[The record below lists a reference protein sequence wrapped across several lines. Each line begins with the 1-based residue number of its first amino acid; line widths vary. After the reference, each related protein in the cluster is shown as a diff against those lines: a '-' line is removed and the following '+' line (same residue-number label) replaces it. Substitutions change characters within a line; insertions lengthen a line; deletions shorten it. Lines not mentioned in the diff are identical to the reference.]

1 LINTHHY
8 YHAIELT
15 LFFRQ
20 TTNYWEAIVKYFAAL
35 LCLSLSSIA
44 NAEIATKSSVAPV
57 IQLDYRIIAERT
69 HKPSLFTQGLIIK
82 DGYFYESSGL
92 YAKSMLVSYPII
104 EPETTW
110 AKLSAPFTRKQKVP
124 DRYFAE
130 GLTLLH
136 NKLYQLTWQE
146 GVLFIIDA
154 TNFTLLNTLNY
165 QGEGWGLTT
174 DGKYLIRSDGSA
186 SLFFHNSSNFA
197 VEKKIDV
204 KLNQQPLNNLNEL
217 EYSDGFI
224 WANIWHDNRIIKINP
239 INGEVTG
246 ILDLSYIVKTL
257 GLNDSESVLNGI
269 AYDAEKKAFWVTG
282 KQWPK
287 MFLLKIN

>member
-1 LINTHHY
+1 M
-8 YHAIELT
+8 
-15 LFFRQ
+15 
-20 TTNYWEAIVKYFAAL
+20 KYFSLL

-44 NAEIATKSSVAPV
+44 NAEIATKPSAAPV
-57 IQLDYRIIAERT
+57 ARLDYQIIGERT
-69 HKPSLFTQGLIIK
+69 HKPSLFTQGLVIK

-92 YAKSMLVSYPII
+92 YAKSILVSYPVT

-154 TNFTLLNTLNY
+154 TTFTLLNTVNY
-165 QGEGWGLTT
+165 KGEGWGLTT

-186 SLFFHNSSNFA
+186 TLFFHNENDFA

-204 KLNQQPLNNLNEL
+204 SLNHEPVNNLNEL
-217 EYSDGFI
+217 EYGDGFI
-224 WANIWHDNRIIKINP
+224 WANIWHDNRIVKINP
-239 INGEVTG
+239 INGDVVG
-246 ILDLSYIVKTL
+246 IVDLSSIVKTL
-257 GLNDSESVLNGI
+257 GLYDSESVLNGI
-269 AYDAEKKAFWVTG
+269 AYDVDRKAFWVTG